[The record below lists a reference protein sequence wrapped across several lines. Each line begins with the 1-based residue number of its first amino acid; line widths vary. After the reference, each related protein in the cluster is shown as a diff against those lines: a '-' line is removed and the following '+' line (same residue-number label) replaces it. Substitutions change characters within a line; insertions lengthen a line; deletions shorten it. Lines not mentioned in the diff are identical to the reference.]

1 MFNDETSSL
10 LSKKQHHQRDDLE
23 SNTFVVPSPDDDDEL
38 FQNGSILNKTKT
50 KTHHATT
57 TKKFVVAIGALCVGG
72 SALAV
77 STSSSSSSSSL
88 RMFNTSRL
96 GGGEEEFE
104 TAGGTRNFSEN
115 GVDESE
121 LLIDA
126 KGTQYRGKQTKSV
139 TGKDCKNWVQ
149 TTMHPDD
156 HPNDGL
162 YENYCR
168 NPQGQQET
176 IFCFVGGGETE
187 KCEPLGFKNVLLTQD
202 EEEVERLER
211 ELAQAEE
218 EAKLP
223 RADGD
228 ESSNPQEPQVGEI
241 IITEEVP
248 VTDGPTA
255 DEMDDTIGSREPM
268 QFQGETGGNNNDPDG
283 SFADDGQMVQPQSPD
298 DERVVGN
305 GQAYRGKQTK
315 SKSGVE
321 CKKWVQTT
329 STPDDN
335 PTEGLEENFCRNPH
349 GAQESIW
356 CYVGGGQSELC
367 DPLGG
372 GSVEESAE
380 PDANVVAASVQQ
392 ATTEQQQNSFTDILQ
407 EVEKTADALR
417 TEADALQSEEQR
429 LNPPNNEAG
438 VGFDET
444 PEVNEEEEKQA
455 KKKGNF
461 DPAVEVLDGDGTSYR
476 GFQTFSK
483 TGKECVAWQFTQRT
497 AFEYPDGD
505 LSGNFCRN
513 PDNQKSIYCYVGNNV
528 AELCEPLQAPKELNN
543 ANIKEAVN
551 KCLQEAPNDG
561 NCPHFAAKSQF
572 GVMKDWDV
580 SKVTNMQELFKGK
593 EAFNGDLSEW
603 DTSSLTSAYQMF
615 HSCRLFNS
623 DISNWDVSNVESFQ
637 GMFNGNAA
645 FNADISKWNTSKA
658 KTMQGMFKDA
668 INFNQDISDWDT
680 SKVESF
686 VSQFEGAEQFNQAIG
701 KWNTGSSKWDGMQ
714 GMFQRAKSFAQD
726 VSSFTGQAST
736 QNQGMMFSGASAFHA
751 RFKCAMPDMGPAATC
766 KDTMATAEQ
775 QLGEDES
782 LDEGADVAD
791 ESDVQEIQVNEE
803 SDQSI
808 DEDEHKEPTEAT
820 DSTAAPETA
829 EEKQEEQG
837 ETNAEMGP
845 EPEDDADSVD
855 ATSEQSHIEELQ
867 NELDGEDPDLDVQDP
882 DDETVIE
889 NGLTYR
895 GKQTHT
901 RSGMECKNWVQTT
914 ITPNDNPHQGLE
926 SNYCRNPNGMQ
937 ETIFCF
943 IGNGETE
950 ACDAKAEM

>member
-23 SNTFVVPSPDDDDEL
+23 SNTFVAPSPDDDEL

-104 TAGGTRNFSEN
+104 TAGGTQNVSEN

-372 GSVEESAE
+372 G
-380 PDANVVAASVQQ
+380 
-392 ATTEQQQNSFTDILQ
+392 
-407 EVEKTADALR
+407 
-417 TEADALQSEEQR
+417 
-429 LNPPNNEAG
+429 
-438 VGFDET
+438 
-444 PEVNEEEEKQA
+444 
-455 KKKGNF
+455 
-461 DPAVEVLDGDGTSYR
+461 
-476 GFQTFSK
+476 
-483 TGKECVAWQFTQRT
+483 
-497 AFEYPDGD
+497 
-505 LSGNFCRN
+505 
-513 PDNQKSIYCYVGNNV
+513 
-528 AELCEPLQAPKELNN
+528 
-543 ANIKEAVN
+543 
-551 KCLQEAPNDG
+551 
-561 NCPHFAAKSQF
+561 
-572 GVMKDWDV
+572 
-580 SKVTNMQELFKGK
+580 
-593 EAFNGDLSEW
+593 
-603 DTSSLTSAYQMF
+603 
-615 HSCRLFNS
+615 
-623 DISNWDVSNVESFQ
+623 
-637 GMFNGNAA
+637 
-645 FNADISKWNTSKA
+645 
-658 KTMQGMFKDA
+658 
-668 INFNQDISDWDT
+668 
-680 SKVESF
+680 
-686 VSQFEGAEQFNQAIG
+686 
-701 KWNTGSSKWDGMQ
+701 
-714 GMFQRAKSFAQD
+714 
-726 VSSFTGQAST
+726 
-736 QNQGMMFSGASAFHA
+736 
-751 RFKCAMPDMGPAATC
+751 
-766 KDTMATAEQ
+766 
-775 QLGEDES
+775 
-782 LDEGADVAD
+782 
-791 ESDVQEIQVNEE
+791 
-803 SDQSI
+803 
-808 DEDEHKEPTEAT
+808 
-820 DSTAAPETA
+820 
-829 EEKQEEQG
+829 
-837 ETNAEMGP
+837 
-845 EPEDDADSVD
+845 
-855 ATSEQSHIEELQ
+855 
-867 NELDGEDPDLDVQDP
+867 
-882 DDETVIE
+882 
-889 NGLTYR
+889 
-895 GKQTHT
+895 
-901 RSGMECKNWVQTT
+901 
-914 ITPNDNPHQGLE
+914 
-926 SNYCRNPNGMQ
+926 
-937 ETIFCF
+937 
-943 IGNGETE
+943 
-950 ACDAKAEM
+950 

>member
-1 MFNDETSSL
+1 MT
-10 LSKKQHHQRDDLE
+10 
-23 SNTFVVPSPDDDDEL
+23 TV

-139 TGKDCKNWVQ
+139 TGKECKNWVQ

-223 RADGD
+223 RADGN

-380 PDANVVAASVQQ
+380 PDV
-392 ATTEQQQNSFTDILQ
+392 
-407 EVEKTADALR
+407 
-417 TEADALQSEEQR
+417 
-429 LNPPNNEAG
+429 
-438 VGFDET
+438 
-444 PEVNEEEEKQA
+444 
-455 KKKGNF
+455 
-461 DPAVEVLDGDGTSYR
+461 
-476 GFQTFSK
+476 
-483 TGKECVAWQFTQRT
+483 
-497 AFEYPDGD
+497 
-505 LSGNFCRN
+505 
-513 PDNQKSIYCYVGNNV
+513 
-528 AELCEPLQAPKELNN
+528 
-543 ANIKEAVN
+543 
-551 KCLQEAPNDG
+551 
-561 NCPHFAAKSQF
+561 
-572 GVMKDWDV
+572 
-580 SKVTNMQELFKGK
+580 
-593 EAFNGDLSEW
+593 
-603 DTSSLTSAYQMF
+603 TSSR
-615 HSCRLFNS
+615 RLCNKPPR
-623 DISNWDVSNVESFQ
+623 NN
-637 GMFNGNAA
+637 N
-645 FNADISKWNTSKA
+645 K
-658 KTMQGMFKDA
+658 
-668 INFNQDISDWDT
+668 
-680 SKVESF
+680 
-686 VSQFEGAEQFNQAIG
+686 
-701 KWNTGSSKWDGMQ
+701 
-714 GMFQRAKSFAQD
+714 
-726 VSSFTGQAST
+726 
-736 QNQGMMFSGASAFHA
+736 
-751 RFKCAMPDMGPAATC
+751 
-766 KDTMATAEQ
+766 
-775 QLGEDES
+775 
-782 LDEGADVAD
+782 
-791 ESDVQEIQVNEE
+791 
-803 SDQSI
+803 
-808 DEDEHKEPTEAT
+808 
-820 DSTAAPETA
+820 
-829 EEKQEEQG
+829 
-837 ETNAEMGP
+837 
-845 EPEDDADSVD
+845 
-855 ATSEQSHIEELQ
+855 
-867 NELDGEDPDLDVQDP
+867 
-882 DDETVIE
+882 
-889 NGLTYR
+889 
-895 GKQTHT
+895 T
-901 RSGMECKNWVQTT
+901 RS
-914 ITPNDNPHQGLE
+914 L
-926 SNYCRNPNGMQ
+926 
-937 ETIFCF
+937 IFCKKWRKRR
-943 IGNGETE
+943 TR
-950 ACDAKAEM
+950 